1 MGVTVHFRTITME
14 RKLRTLIVTVAAMI
28 MATAAQAA
36 EPEKIYVR
44 PNSVTIWQ
52 SPEPFKH
59 VFVGSAT
66 KGEKDKEDKDLI
78 KAFTVG
84 DLGNRR
90 LIINV
95 GEPSENLLGLG
106 EGIIAQGNV
115 LLYDETGKEVAHLIV
130 EVTPLGGS
138 RRVEI
143 LFNGHSVMH
152 YQCGGDFVWCVREFK
167 PKEVSAEE
175 HRPDGTVRREYK

>member
-1 MGVTVHFRTITME
+1 MM
-14 RKLRTLIVTVAAMI
+14 
-28 MATAAQAA
+28 MATAAQAT

-59 VFVGSAT
+59 VFVGGGAT
-66 KGEKDKEDKDLI
+66 KGEKDKEDKNLI
-78 KAFTVG
+78 TAFTVG

-95 GEPSENLLGLG
+95 REPSENLLGLG

-143 LFNGHSVMH
+143 LQNGNFVKY
-152 YQCGGDFVWCVREFK
+152 YQCGGDFFWCVHEFK
-167 PKEVSAEE
+167 PKELSAVETK
-175 HRPDGTVRREYK
+175 PDGTVRREYK

>member
-1 MGVTVHFRTITME
+1 
-14 RKLRTLIVTVAAMI
+14 
-28 MATAAQAA
+28 MATAAQAT

-59 VFVGSAT
+59 VFVNGGAT
-66 KGEKDKEDKDLI
+66 KSEKDKEDKDLI
-78 KAFTVG
+78 TAFTANE
-84 DLGNRR
+84 LGNRR

-95 GEPSENLLGLG
+95 REPSENLLGRG

-130 EVTPLGGS
+130 EVTPLG
-138 RRVEI
+138 
-143 LFNGHSVMH
+143 
-152 YQCGGDFVWCVREFK
+152 D
-167 PKEVSAEE
+167 
-175 HRPDGTVRREYK
+175 

>member
-1 MGVTVHFRTITME
+1 
-14 RKLRTLIVTVAAMI
+14 
-28 MATAAQAA
+28 
-36 EPEKIYVR
+36 
-44 PNSVTIWQ
+44 
-52 SPEPFKH
+52 

-78 KAFTVG
+78 TAFTAG

-95 GEPSENLLGLG
+95 REPSENLLGLG

-143 LFNGHSVMH
+143 LQNGNFVKY
-152 YQCGGDFVWCVREFK
+152 YQCGGDFFWCVHEFK
-167 PKEVSAEE
+167 PKEPSAVETK
-175 HRPDGTVRREYK
+175 PDGTVRREYK

>member
-1 MGVTVHFRTITME
+1 MSQEFDTPRANAPIGFRDGQ
-14 RKLRTLIVTVAAMI
+14 
-28 MATAAQAA
+28 AQAHA
-36 EPEKIYVR
+36 
-44 PNSVTIWQ
+44 Q
-52 SPEPFKH
+52 Q
-59 VFVGSAT
+59 
-66 KGEKDKEDKDLI
+66 
-78 KAFTVG
+78 
-84 DLGNRR
+84 LGRR
-90 LIINV
+90 R
-95 GEPSENLLGLG
+95 LG

-143 LFNGHSVMH
+143 LNNGRSVVH
-152 YQCGGDFVWCVREFK
+152 YQCGGEFVWCVREFK